1 MERQITLTLDKAK
14 QYYRAGGELKNIALS
29 VYTVEELLE
38 PEQYPRTWEEY
49 LCSLSDEERENV
61 GFRVRSVP
69 ACLVNFYKLMV
80 LRDYYRHG
88 WTPSYSQSGVVV
100 KVGLDGHVALR
111 LNNHFDFL
119 SFPSNQMAGKFRDNF
134 KNLILKCQDLI

>member
-38 PEQYPRTWEEY
+38 LDQYPRTWEEY

-61 GFRVRSVP
+61 GFRVGSVP
-69 ACLVNFYKLMV
+69 ACLVNFYKLMI
-80 LRDYYRHG
+80 LRDHYRRD
-88 WTPSYSQSGVVV
+88 WTPSYSQPGVVV
-100 KVGLDGHVALR
+100 KVGLDGNVTLR
-111 LNNHFDFL
+111 INNHLDFL
-119 SFPSNQMAGKFRDNF
+119 SFPSNQMADKFRNNF
-134 KNLILKCQDLI
+134 RDLILKCQDLI